1 MENGY
6 CLIMVSDKPVFT
18 LVRGGDVYAPDP
30 IGVKDILVVGK
41 RVVAIDDDIVLPES
55 LGVSVIDAAGKQVFP
70 GLIDPHVHVLGGGGE
85 GGPAT
90 RTPEIKLSELFS
102 AGITTVVG
110 VLGTDNISRSVD
122 ALYAKTRGLCL
133 EGITAYMY
141 TGSFH
146 YPASTITGSVKK
158 DVAFLKEVVGV
169 KTAISDHR
177 DSHMTLDEFARVSS
191 EARFGGMLG
200 GKKGIVHVHMGDGE
214 QGLNPIYNLLER
226 GNIPINQF
234 YPTHVSRNPML
245 LEQGIEFVKQG
256 GAIDIN
262 PESSIEATLD
272 VVSKLIE
279 SGVDLSRITFSSDG
293 NGSHCVFNEAGD
305 LTGLG
310 VSSVSII
317 IEALKG
323 IIESDILSVSDALRF
338 FTCNPAD
345 ILGLEGKGRIDVGF
359 DADLL
364 VLESDFSLEKVL
376 AQGRLVIDDGKVLV
390 KGTFE

>member
-1 MENGY
+1 MDTGY
-6 CLIMVSDKPVFT
+6 CLIMVSDKPIFT
-18 LVRGGDVYAPDP
+18 LIRGGDIYTPDH

-41 RVVAIDDDIVLPES
+41 QIVAIDNEIELPDGLE
-55 LGVSVIDAAGKQVFP
+55 VSVIDASGKQVFP

-90 RTPEIKLSELFS
+90 RTPEIKLSDITS

-110 VLGTDNISRSVD
+110 VLGTDNVSRSVD

-133 EGITAYMY
+133 EGITAYMF

-158 DVAFLKEVVGV
+158 DVAFLREVLGV

-177 DSHMTLDEFARVSS
+177 DSHITLDEFARVSS
-191 EARFGGMLG
+191 ESRFGGMLG

-214 QGLNPIYNLLER
+214 KGLKPIYDLLER

-256 GAIDIN
+256 GAIDLN
-262 PESSIEATLD
+262 PESSVEATLE

-279 SGVDLSRITFSSDG
+279 GDVDLSRVTFSSDG
-293 NGSHCVFNEAGD
+293 NGSHCVFNEAGE

-317 IEALKG
+317 IETLRG
-323 IIESDILSVSDALRF
+323 IIESGILSVDDALRF

-345 ILGLEGKGRIDVGF
+345 ILGLEGKGRIAAGF

-364 VLESDFSLEKVL
+364 VLESDLSIDKVL
-376 AQGRLVIDDGKVLV
+376 AQGRLMVENGKILV

>member
-1 MENGY
+1 
-6 CLIMVSDKPVFT
+6 MVSDKPVFT

-293 NGSHCVFNEAGD
+293 NGSHCVFNEAGE

-323 IIESDILSVSDALRF
+323 ILESDILSVSDALRF

-364 VLESDFSLEKVL
+364 VLESDFSFEKVL